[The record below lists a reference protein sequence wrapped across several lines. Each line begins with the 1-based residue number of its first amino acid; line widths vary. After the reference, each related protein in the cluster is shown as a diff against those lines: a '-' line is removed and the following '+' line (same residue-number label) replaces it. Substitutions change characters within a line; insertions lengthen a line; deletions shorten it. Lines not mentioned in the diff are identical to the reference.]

1 MLGIGVLVHVQR
13 TTGSFAITG
22 AVSGALAIAQGV
34 GGAARPPR
42 RPPRP
47 APGAGRFGRGRRERP
62 RRHGAAARRSA
73 VAALLALAAA
83 VGFATPPMRACLRA
97 LLPSLVG
104 DPAALRRAYAA
115 DSTAVELTWIAGP
128 PLVLLS
134 AAATSTRLALI
145 VAGALPAVATLAFAA
160 APASRTGVRSRPRR
174 PRHAR

>member
-1 MLGIGVLVHVQR
+1 MVRRSTGSAQCTSCGGGCRYALRLLFVSIAARLRVAMLRIGVLVHVQR

-83 VGFATPPMRACLRA
+83 VGFATPPVRACLRA

-104 DPAALRRAYAA
+104 
-115 DSTAVELTWIAGP
+115 
-128 PLVLLS
+128 
-134 AAATSTRLALI
+134 
-145 VAGALPAVATLAFAA
+145 
-160 APASRTGVRSRPRR
+160 
-174 PRHAR
+174 